1 MRYKIIHWLLM
12 GFALTLPAL
21 RAQLPQPDVEG
32 WESEAFND
40 SISDVLK
47 DFAEAILCE
56 KNSDRLDEFFEKEA
70 VASPLR
76 PGGSPP
82 KMIDAI
88 SVKRGAPDDDTAP
101 VSMRIDELLVPYADG
116 RATHVKFKVHNVS
129 PEEQRS
135 EQFVSITG
143 RSVDGKLVE
152 QNLNW
157 RIQWKG
163 DPGGWKMA
171 SITAIEQERA
181 EEVIAAN
188 QPVFSDATAAVLGRD
203 LTFRS
208 QYLMGSN
215 EWYPK
220 IDAFNRFFIF
230 GLNGLAIGDI
240 NGDDLEDIYSP
251 QTAGLPNR
259 LFIQQPDGSLVEG
272 AAAAGV
278 DFLDSTRAALFAD
291 LDNDGDQ
298 DLVLGLNGGLMILR
312 NDGTGKF
319 EPRLSYPQVT
329 NGFGLAAA
337 DYDLDG
343 DLDLFVCRYFGD
355 PGAGARL
362 AVPAPYFDA
371 NNGGA
376 NFLLRND
383 GGGAGTAWINF
394 TDATSSS
401 GLAVNGQRFSYAAV
415 WDDFDA
421 DADPDLYVVNDFGK
435 NVLYLN
441 EGGQFTDATVAVGLE
456 DSAFGMS
463 ASSGDFDRNGVSDL
477 YVGNMFSAAGSRI
490 TRQKNFRAGRDEG
503 LREAFQRLAR
513 GNSLFRGTLDSSGKL
528 GFADVSVDAGVTLG
542 RWSWGSIFLDFN
554 NDGWEDLFVANG
566 FITGRQPDDL

>member
-1 MRYKIIHWLLM
+1 MQYKIIHWLLM

-21 RAQLPQPDVEG
+21 RAQLPQPDAEG

-56 KNSDRLDEFFEKEA
+56 KNNDRLDEFFEKEA

-76 PGGSPP
+76 PEGSSP

-88 SVKRGAPDDDTAP
+88 SVMRGATDDHAAP
-101 VSMRIDELLVPYADG
+101 VAMRMAELLRPFAEG
-116 RATHVKFKVHNVS
+116 RATRVKFKVHNAS

-143 RSVDGKLVE
+143 RAVDGKLVE

-163 DPGGWKMA
+163 VPGGWKMA

-181 EEVIAAN
+181 EEVVAAN

-203 LTFRS
+203 ETFRS
-208 QYLMGSN
+208 QYLLGNN
-215 EWYPK
+215 EWYPR

-230 GLNGLAIGDI
+230 GLNGLAIGDV
-240 NGDDLEDIYSP
+240 NGDDLEDVYSP
-251 QTAGLPNR
+251 QTGGLPNR

-278 DFLDSTRAALFAD
+278 DFLDSTRAALFVD

-319 EPRLSYPQVT
+319 EPRLRYPQVT

-355 PGAGARL
+355 SDAGAQL

-371 NNGGA
+371 NNGGS

-383 GGGAGTAWINF
+383 GGGAGATWISF
-394 TDATSSS
+394 TDATEIS
-401 GLAVNGQRFSYAAV
+401 GLALNGQRFSYAAV

-490 TRQKNFRAGRDEG
+490 TRQKNFRDGRDEG
-503 LREAFQRLAR
+503 LRGEFQRLAR
-513 GNSLFRGTLDSSGKL
+513 GNSLFSGALDPSGKP
-528 GFADVSVDAGVTLG
+528 GFTDVSVGAGVTLG
-542 RWSWGSIFLDFN
+542 RWSWGSIFLDLN